1 MLFQEAILNRIFIFM
16 LFQVW
21 PIIFNAYFSY
31 KLLKRSRN
39 RSITILSIAL
49 ANFPIVM
56 IIAFFSIVCIGS
68 PFSKIL
74 YSISLYIFF
83 FNQGL
88 FIIVSWLMT
97 RMIYKTQ
104 SKSIII
110 IIIIYL
116 ILSTYVF
123 WVGYP
128 LEGLIY
134 GESTG
139 WRPVYSW
146 LFFWVSV
153 IYVTFFLIGPQ
164 IFFAIKLNREFKG
177 SPTLNRVNQF
187 SIGIF
192 LNYFE
197 IYFLLLY
204 NTLVDVPIY
213 QLVHS
218 FVGLPLNLAAAYLVY
233 QGLGK
238 ALQ

>member
-1 MLFQEAILNRIFIFM
+1 MFFTPNIFIFM
-16 LFQVW
+16 LFQIW
-21 PIIFNAYFSY
+21 PIVFNAYFAY

-39 RSITILSIAL
+39 RSIIILSVSFI
-49 ANFPIVM
+49 NFPILM
-56 IIAFFSIVCIGS
+56 IIAFFSILYIGT

-146 LFFWVSV
+146 LFFWVSFL
-153 IYVTFFLIGPQ
+153 YVTLFLIGPH
-164 IFFAIKLNREFKG
+164 IFFAIKLNRGFKG
-177 SPTLNRVNQF
+177 SPVLNSVNQF
-187 SIGIF
+187 SLGVF
-192 LNYFE
+192 LNFFE
-197 IYFLLLY
+197 I
-204 NTLVDVPIY
+204 
-213 QLVHS
+213 
-218 FVGLPLNLAAAYLVY
+218 
-233 QGLGK
+233 
-238 ALQ
+238 